1 MRPTI
6 AGTTDPRSA
15 TRQPVSSSNSRC
27 MSMTTCTVSAPS
39 GANPRFTGSLQES
52 PRPPAGGEGEGEGVS
67 RKEPDAAG
75 PSEPPSPRPSPPAGG
90 RGGSLSARVLPSRLH
105 HHAMARRPFEPH
117 RIAGGEILTTAV
129 LSEDGELAPTDIDLV
144 DRAHARIDRLP
155 QPPLEP
161 VAR

>member
-75 PSEPPSPRPSPPAGG
+75 PSEPPPPPPPPPAGG
-90 RGGSLSARVLPSRLH
+90 RGGPPSARALPSPAPPPATAPRPLH
-105 HHAMARRPFEPH
+105 PP
-117 RIAGGEILTTAV
+117 
-129 LSEDGELAPTDIDLV
+129 P
-144 DRAHARIDRLP
+144 HARGED
-155 QPPLEP
+155 
-161 VAR
+161 